1 MVNEFIQIFVGEIL
15 GKGIGYNINVDKC
28 ICIISTNLY
37 IYICCNTI
45 SNADKKYMQCQQRY
59 LAILTN
65 TFCKFE
71 DLTKGLTA
79 FVV

>member
-28 ICIISTNLY
+28 ICTISTNLY

-45 SNADKKYMQCQQRY
+45 SNADKNICNVNKDIWQ
-59 LAILTN
+59 
-65 TFCKFE
+65 F
-71 DLTKGLTA
+71 
-79 FVV
+79 